1 MKLHKRIKSNTDDLD
16 KYIKQYRENRERNPY
31 IYANKNTLN
40 ALKQLRLKELNNKT
54 LKINADV
61 IMGVMGVYIEDYEK
75 DMLYLGSIYGCK
87 MVCDDTLK
95 YGEIELK

>member
-1 MKLHKRIKSNTDDLD
+1 MIWINILNNTEKTESVIL
-16 KYIKQYRENRERNPY
+16 

-61 IMGVMGVYIEDYEK
+61 IMGVMGVCIEDYEK

-87 MVCDDTLK
+87 MVCDDTLN

>member
-1 MKLHKRIKSNTDDLD
+1 MKINIGTNTDNLD
-16 KYIKQYRENRERNPY
+16 KSIKQYRENRECNPY
-31 IYANKNTLN
+31 IYANKSTLN
-40 ALKQLRLKELNNKT
+40 VLKRLRLKELNNKPF
-54 LKINADV
+54 KVNADI

-87 MVCDDTLK
+87 MICDDTLK

>member
-1 MKLHKRIKSNTDDLD
+1 MKINIGTNTDNLD
-16 KYIKQYRENRERNPY
+16 NSIKQYREDGNRNPY

-40 ALKQLRLKELNNKT
+40 VLKRLRLKELNNKT
-54 LKINADV
+54 FKINADV
-61 IMGVMGVYIEDYEK
+61 IMGVMGVCIEDYEK

-87 MVCDDTLK
+87 MVCDNTLK

>member
-1 MKLHKRIKSNTDDLD
+1 MKINIGTNTDNLD
-16 KYIKQYRENRERNPY
+16 KSIKQYREDGNRNPY

-40 ALKQLRLKELNNKT
+40 VLKRLRLKELNNKT
-54 LKINADV
+54 FKINADV
-61 IMGVMGVYIEDYEK
+61 IMGVMGVCIEDYEK

-87 MVCDDTLK
+87 MVCDNTLK

>member
-1 MKLHKRIKSNTDDLD
+1 MKINIGITTDDLD
-16 KYIKQYRENRERNPY
+16 KSIKQYRENREHNPY
-31 IYANKNTLN
+31 IYANKNILN
-40 ALKQLRLKELNNKT
+40 VLKRLRLKELNNKT
-54 LKINADV
+54 FKINADV
-61 IMGVMGVYIEDYEK
+61 IMGVMGVCIEDYEK